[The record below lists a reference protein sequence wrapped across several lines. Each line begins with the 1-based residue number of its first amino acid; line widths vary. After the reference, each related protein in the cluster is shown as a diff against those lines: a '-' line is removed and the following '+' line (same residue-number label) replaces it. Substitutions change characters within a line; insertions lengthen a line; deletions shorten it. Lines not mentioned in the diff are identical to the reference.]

1 MLNSAFD
8 HLIKD
13 TMSFVNSFQSWS
25 FAHTYRQG
33 NGVAHALARR
43 AKFFFFFF
51 LNLSLDRVC
60 SFGY

>member
-51 LNLSLDRVC
+51 KI
-60 SFGY
+60 

>member
-51 LNLSLDRVC
+51 FKFK
-60 SFGY
+60 FG